1 MTLTVI
7 IPVFNEKDYIERCI
21 ESVISSTEGIENME
35 LLLID
40 GGSTDG
46 TQEII
51 KKFVDRHEFIKIFE
65 NEKKIIPTALN
76 IGIRKSCGKYIVRL
90 DAHAIYDIG
99 YVNKCIEVL

>member
-1 MTLTVI
+1 MNKTENPIASII

-46 TQEII
+46 TQEVI
-51 KKFVDRHEFIKIFE
+51 KKFVDRHKFIKIF
-65 NEKKIIPTALN
+65 
-76 IGIRKSCGKYIVRL
+76 
-90 DAHAIYDIG
+90 DIQ
-99 YVNKCIEVL
+99 VVI